1 MLKGSTLLVALRG
14 RPYPMEFALY
24 LGIRRRWI
32 RNGSRQQQR
41 LLRRCH
47 PQDNVKDQ
55 ARSAKAR
62 QENERDPHQGR
73 VPSVSDGNSLTH
85 AGDNAAQART
95 NQAPLGRGR
104 RNCIRTVK
112 GSADGMSAIW
122 TVPRV
127 RCYWLA
133 TTAAV
138 VRHRVPPVLDA
149 CIVTGYDAAAQSEI
163 P

>member
-1 MLKGSTLLVALRG
+1 MAHARDPRSGGARSSERLNSLGRSARRSSST
-14 RPYPMEFALY
+14 EFALY

-32 RNGSRQQQR
+32 GNGGRQQQR
-41 LLRRCH
+41 LFRRCH
-47 PQDNVKDQ
+47 PQDNVEDQ
-55 ARSAKAR
+55 ACSAKAR
-62 QENERDPHQGR
+62 QQNERDPHQGW
-73 VPSVSDGNSLTH
+73 VPSVRDGNSLTH

-95 NQAPLGRGR
+95 NQTPLGRGR
-104 RNCIRTVK
+104 RNGIRTVK

-138 VRHRVPPVLDA
+138 VRHCLLSR
-149 CIVTGYDAAAQSEI
+149 IV
-163 P
+163 